1 MKKTSMKKV
10 SGLRLAAVLLALM
23 LSATTARA
31 AFSEP
36 ATNGGL
42 TSATLIADFACGS
55 VEPNDK
61 ELAYASEQGLTPEEL
76 AKALSQWTGLDF
88 IVAISEKDGALIVD
102 WAADSTLIANLDN
115 RRQKNDFHFFDAE
128 SLRWFMMDS
137 LWRTLDEAF
146 HKDVHYTMTGGKE
159 LIFDELYPI
168 NVFPRD
174 VPYLGSPFYFAHD
187 DGRGDM
193 QD

>member
-1 MKKTSMKKV
+1 MKKVSMKKM

-31 AFSEP
+31 AFGEP
-36 ATNGGL
+36 AANGDL

-61 ELAYASEQGLTPEEL
+61 TLAYASEQGITPEEL

-88 IVAISEKDGALIVD
+88 TVDISEKDGALIVD
-102 WAADSTLIANLDN
+102 WPADSTLIANLGN
-115 RRQKNDFHFFDAE
+115 RQQKKEFQFLDAE

-137 LWRTLDEAF
+137 LWRTLSGVF
-146 HKDVHYTMTGGKE
+146 QKDVHYTMTGGK
-159 LIFDELYPI
+159 
-168 NVFPRD
+168 
-174 VPYLGSPFYFAHD
+174 
-187 DGRGDM
+187 
-193 QD
+193 